1 MARVFGATS
10 TAEQVL
16 DGIDLKGR
24 RVLITG
30 ASAGIGSETAR
41 ALAAHG
47 ADVIGTA
54 RDMAKARQVSGAIT
68 AAAQAGGGAFALA
81 PLDLASLRSVRE
93 CADNLLADGRTFD
106 LLIANAGLMATT
118 LSRTEDGFETDFG
131 TNHLGHFALI
141 NWLLPLL
148 RPASRV
154 ICLSSSGHRF
164 ADIDLEDPNFERTPF
179 DLRAA
184 YGRSKTANALFAV
197 EFDRRYSD
205 RGIRAAAV
213 HPGLI
218 ATELNRYMSPDTL
231 RLFPAASGRKAERN
245 PGTKS
250 VEQGAATTVWAAVV
264 ARAELIGGR
273 YCEDCHVAEPIADPQ
288 AQQGV
293 APYATDPLNA
303 QRLWALSEAMI

>member
-141 NWLLPLL
+141 NWLLSRKPGDLPEFIRPSVCRHRSGRPQFRTDAVRPQGRL
-148 RPASRV
+148 RPVEDGERPVRRRIRSQVQRPGHS
-154 ICLSSSGHRF
+154 CGSGPSG
-164 ADIDLEDPNFERTPF
+164 PNC
-179 DLRAA
+179 D
-184 YGRSKTANALFAV
+184 G
-197 EFDRRYSD
+197 
-205 RGIRAAAV
+205 
-213 HPGLI
+213 
-218 ATELNRYMSPDTL
+218 
-231 RLFPAASGRKAERN
+231 
-245 PGTKS
+245 
-250 VEQGAATTVWAAVV
+250 
-264 ARAELIGGR
+264 
-273 YCEDCHVAEPIADPQ
+273 AEPLHEPRH
-288 AQQGV
+288 
-293 APYATDPLNA
+293 AP
-303 QRLWALSEAMI
+303 ALSCRQRPQSREKPGNEIG